1 MKQNE
6 KIAVC
11 ILCDEAGS
19 LFGGGE
25 GLPRFGGAG
34 LHMYLL
40 GKGLAQNPRYDVRF
54 VFLYT
59 EPTNLYDEDI
69 SFIWLKAF
77 ENGLRRRMARFF
89 PGFRKRLHAY
99 PYKDLPEK
107 RVLIT
112 TMADFA
118 PHLVEQA
125 GFADAKTIF
134 QTACELDVT
143 EPYERTAEDGAML
156 LDLIASCDEVF
167 VQTETQQAN
176 LKANR
181 GKESTVVH
189 KGWKAPDTRPSID
202 GRESVLWVGSAQ
214 MVKQPWLLF
223 DTARLLPEVPF
234 VGVMPPAVK
243 SVTDYAQRQA
253 AELPN
258 VTLIDRQLGY
268 AEVQEY
274 FDSAAVYIY
283 TTEFGTHPELT
294 VMQAALGGAALVS
307 ERLDPDQMFTEKGCG
322 IIAGVGANALAEGI
336 ATMLNDSGF
345 RETCT
350 QNAFDYISAHYSYD
364 EMILAYSRTID
375 GFFK

>member
-1 MKQNE
+1 ME
-6 KIAVC
+6 RIAVC
-11 ILCDEAGS
+11 IVCDEAGS
-19 LFGGGE
+19 LFEGGE
-25 GLPRFGGAG
+25 TLPRFGGAG

-40 GKGLAQNPRYDVRF
+40 GKGLARNPDYDVRF
-54 VFLYT
+54 IFLYT
-59 EPTNLYDEDI
+59 EPTELRDDAI
-69 SFIWLKAF
+69 SFIWLKGLQS
-77 ENGLRRRMARFF
+77 GLRRKVAKFL
-89 PGFRKRLHAY
+89 PGSQERLRAY
-99 PYKDLPEK
+99 PYQDLPEK
-107 RVLIT
+107 RVFIT

-118 PHLVEQA
+118 PHLIEQA
-125 GFADAKTIF
+125 GLAGAKTIF

-156 LDLIASCDEVF
+156 LDRIASCDEVF

-176 LKANR
+176 LKSNR
-181 GKESTVVH
+181 DRDSLVVH
-189 KGWKAPDTRPSID
+189 KGWEAPSARPSIE

-223 DTARLLPEVPF
+223 DTARLLPEVSF

-243 SVTDYAQRQA
+243 SVTDYALRQA

-307 ERLDPDQMFTEKGCG
+307 ERLDPDRMFTEKGCG
-322 IIAGVGANALAEGI
+322 IITGVGANRLAEGI
-336 ATMLNDSGF
+336 QRMLSDF
-345 RETCT
+345 ALRQTYT
-350 QNAFDYISAHYSYD
+350 QNAFDYIAESYSYS
-364 EMILAYSRTID
+364 EMIDTYTKVID
-375 GFFK
+375 GFFEK